1 MKSIYLELLSL
12 PEEQVTFN
20 AINMEDYD
28 GNPFF
33 FGDDDDDI
41 EDEDEAV
48 DDNLIYMPLERK
60 FLLLDGEQVDV
71 SDVQFS
77 YANFVLK
84 NKTLDEYDDGDIY
97 KKYPIAVSFLM
108 ERGDY
113 IRHLAKLSSKDIALV
128 SYSDGTCHTF
138 EEGIEV
144 MNFSAG
150 DSVRII
156 MGFAKEGVPRGSR
169 KDG

>member
-20 AINMEDYD
+20 AINMDDYD

-33 FGDDDDDI
+33 FGDEDDDDI
-41 EDEDEAV
+41 DEEDDDAV
-48 DDNLIYMPLERK
+48 DENLLYMPLERT

-77 YANFVLK
+77 YANFVMKDKALA
-84 NKTLDEYDDGDIY
+84 EYDDGELY
-97 KKYPIAVSFLM
+97 KEYPIAVSFLM
-108 ERGDY
+108 DRGDY
-113 IRHLAKLSSKDIALV
+113 MRHLAKLSSKDIALV
-128 SYSDGTCHTF
+128 SYSSGTCHSF

-144 MNFSAG
+144 MDFSAG

-156 MGFAKEGVPRGSR
+156 MGFAKEGVPRGAA
-169 KDG
+169 

>member
-20 AINMEDYD
+20 AINMDDYD

-33 FGDDDDDI
+33 FGDDEDDDI
-41 EDEDEAV
+41 DADDEDEAI
-48 DDNLIYMPLERK
+48 DENLIYMPLERT

-77 YANFVLK
+77 YANFVMK
-84 NKTLDEYDDGDIY
+84 DKTLAEYDDGDIY
-97 KKYPIAVSFLM
+97 KEYPIAVSFLM

-113 IRHLAKLSSKDIALV
+113 MRHLAKLSAKDIALV
-128 SYSDGTCHTF
+128 SYSNGTYHSF

-144 MNFSAG
+144 MDFSAG
-150 DSVRII
+150 ESVRII
-156 MGFAKEGVPRGSR
+156 MGFAKEGVPRGAA
-169 KDG
+169 